1 MYVSHMYHKYA
12 FLSMLLPALWKKYR
26 FLYLH
31 SLVGDDDDDDDDGD
45 DDEDIVA
52 SKSFARLVALA
63 LQPMLPLFAIV
74 FGGGLIWFPAI
85 HVGLTPSF
93 VLVLVGG

>member
-1 MYVSHMYHKYA
+1 MYHKYA
-12 FLSMLLPALWKKYR
+12 FLSMLFPALWKKYR
-26 FLYLH
+26 FWYLH
-31 SLVGDDDDDDDDGD
+31 SLVGDDDDDDDDD
-45 DDEDIVA
+45 DDIVA
-52 SKSFARLVALA
+52 SKSLARLVALA
-63 LQPMLPLFAIV
+63 LQPILPLFAVV